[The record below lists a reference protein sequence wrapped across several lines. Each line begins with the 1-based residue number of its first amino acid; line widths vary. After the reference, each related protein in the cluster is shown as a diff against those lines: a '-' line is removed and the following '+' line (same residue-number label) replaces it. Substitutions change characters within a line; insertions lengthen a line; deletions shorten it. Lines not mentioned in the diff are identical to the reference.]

1 MDGVDD
7 GLEHGLK
14 RKPGF
19 VSVGREFV
27 AYELGE
33 SGVGEVAG
41 VDFLKA
47 DELLPAY
54 ELHVLSYRVGYCNAV
69 IGRGGNNVA
78 AAVGFAVR
86 ANEGHVYGVDD
97 GLALDAEG
105 PAGVGSLP
113 GAGGEVI
120 GQSNGSELAYG
131 GGQRMGAGLELL
143 AFVVRGGVGTAV
155 SEGNRGDKGIVL
167 GGELGAVS
175 VFNDAGY
182 ELAVIGHSRGEILLL
197 NTGIVLNLDLEQ
209 LSELFGGG
217 NFNAALD
224 ADGNAV
230 LIDNPLAVSPG
241 KDELHLALRSGG
253 SMGAFNEAIGNVI
266 LLGILGHYRGYG
278 DGIDAV
284 ILGDFARGI
293 AASYEVEVYP
303 AVVYS
308 RFLVVVHANRQRGE
322 GVLIGALSR
331 GGALSDELDLRILA
345 IHELPAV
352 VVVVDEAYDGV
363 LIVRGVRAAAILG
376 AELVNEVLGIKGD
389 VAVVLPV
396 LQLNGSDFIA
406 GLVGIHESPV
416 VLARLRGALDID
428 FYQGVDFLIGRLIYA
443 LDGEL
448 DLLIHA
454 LGELPAVVIDEGHS
468 GVHVVRDVR
477 AAAILGAELVNEV
490 LGFKGD
496 VADVLP
502 EVIQR
507 NVSDVI
513 AGLVG
518 IHESPVVRSSRRD
531 AIDIDVYQ
539 LVDFI
544 SSGRFGRAHDLAGDG
559 GIASDFPSFRLGAP
573 GQHECPFGV
582 VGVIMPVRDL
592 LIIGGK
598 NEAVIRLDGA
608 NARREVYNNNA
619 VVQIQMETLVVV
631 LGIFVDAVEVY
642 GELIQL
648 ILGRV
653 TGLVGRRLGLL
664 CLVNRGGGRSGHF
677 ADGDG
682 VTHGVTG
689 VSVLHRVGVV
699 NVHGVISRD
708 IDSDVATAFASGNE
722 LKRAVLAAN
731 LDGAA
736 AFPHGVGD
744 NDVLGGDV
752 VEAANGDSVLKHI
765 ANSGRPLVVGNGNG
779 LVYVKLGHRLG
790 LSGLALNFKDHRQSI
805 CISRP
810 RVLSRVVGKR
820 NSYTFI
826 ACKSVLDVGVL
837 VFVVHPNI
845 LLGIYNNLTSKLG
858 IRSFHYVTK
867 LIVVIAVKQ
876 PVLSSVM
883 RRILIGAIYMY
894 IFPED
899 RSKVTVLGR
908 RRRIFRLRL
917 RGLQGSVFEVYLCY
931 KLTANL
937 LILNTAIRQVQRN
950 WLKSLAAIS
959 HRAGSGLGV
968 NDNVR
973 NRFLINYITAAGAA
987 GIQDGPNI
995 IESG

>member
-1 MDGVDD
+1 MDGVDN
-7 GLEHGLK
+7 GLEHGFKL
-14 RKPGF
+14 KPGF
-19 VSVGREFV
+19 VSVGREAV
-27 AYELGE
+27 AYEFGE
-33 SGVGEVAG
+33 SGVGEVAF

-47 DELLPAY
+47 DKLLPAD
-54 ELHVLSYRVGYCNAV
+54 EFHTLSYRVGYCNAV

-86 ANEGHVYGVDD
+86 ANEADVDGVND
-97 GLALDAEG
+97 GLAL
-105 PAGVGSLP
+105 
-113 GAGGEVI
+113 
-120 GQSNGSELAYG
+120 
-131 GGQRMGAGLELL
+131 
-143 AFVVRGGVGTAV
+143 
-155 SEGNRGDKGIVL
+155 
-167 GGELGAVS
+167 
-175 VFNDAGY
+175 
-182 ELAVIGHSRGEILLL
+182 
-197 NTGIVLNLDLEQ
+197 
-209 LSELFGGG
+209 
-217 NFNAALD
+217 
-224 ADGNAV
+224 
-230 LIDNPLAVSPG
+230 
-241 KDELHLALRSGG
+241 SG
-253 SMGAFNEAIGNVI
+253 
-266 LLGILGHYRGYG
+266 
-278 DGIDAV
+278 
-284 ILGDFARGI
+284 
-293 AASYEVEVYP
+293 
-303 AVVYS
+303 
-308 RFLVVVHANRQRGE
+308 
-322 GVLIGALSR
+322 
-331 GGALSDELDLRILA
+331 ELDLRIL
-345 IHELPAV
+345 
-352 VVVVDEAYDGV
+352 
-363 LIVRGVRAAAILG
+363 
-376 AELVNEVLGIKGD
+376 
-389 VAVVLPV
+389 
-396 LQLNGSDFIA
+396 
-406 GLVGIHESPV
+406 
-416 VLARLRGALDID
+416 
-428 FYQGVDFLIGRLIYA
+428 
-443 LDGEL
+443 
-448 DLLIHA
+448 A

-496 VADVLP
+496 VAVVLP
-502 EVIQR
+502 VLQL
-507 NVSDVI
+507 NGSDFI

-790 LSGLALNFKDHRQSI
+790 LSGLALDGEGDGRSVVAD
-805 CISRP
+805 
-810 RVLSRVVGKR
+810 VLPVVIGVDVQQLAGLALGVE
-820 NSYTFI
+820 S
-826 ACKSVLDVGVL
+826 VGVIYIL
-837 VFVVHPNI
+837 FRGYFNRASPLFSIPSFIEGVAVFNNTNSLVVFVVGFAVNNNANTADI
-845 LLGIYNNLTSKLG
+845 GISCWFVW
-858 IRSFHYVTK
+858 S
-867 LIVVIAVKQ
+867 
-876 PVLSSVM
+876 
-883 RRILIGAIYMY
+883 
-894 IFPED
+894 
-899 RSKVTVLGR
+899 
-908 RRRIFRLRL
+908 LRL
-917 RGLQGSVFEVYLCY
+917 NRRVWLGGFTEVDFEYFVAFDANIQIVTIQSQNFSRTTAVNVSVNLNTFKFTGLYSVVCGIIVLASGEVTIHYAIIGVSVFPSIGFI
-931 KLTANL
+931 ANDRTGNRV
-937 LILNTAIRQVQRN
+937 IIGVCFFSTAICGN
-950 WLKSLAAIS
+950 T
-959 HRAGSGLGV
+959 GY
-968 NDNVR
+968 
-973 NRFLINYITAAGAA
+973 IN
-987 GIQDGPNI
+987 
-995 IESG
+995 